1 MKSAPSV
8 PMSVIKKPKN
18 VMEGGY
24 QMSDISM
31 SMKERAAIKAARD
44 KKAISSATAKYRN
57 NK

>member
-1 MKSAPSV
+1 
-8 PMSVIKKPKN
+8 MSVIKKPKN